1 MSFGA
6 PYLLFGLLLVPLAAF
21 GYGVFERRRATR
33 SAAWSRPA
41 LLPNMVR
48 RPSRRPRY
56 VPLAMFLLGLTF
68 LLVGFARPQR
78 TLDSVRTGAAAV
90 VLTFDV
96 SGSMAATDVR
106 PTRIGA
112 ARNAA
117 IRLLS
122 ELPSNYQVGL
132 VTFADKVHLVVPPT
146 FDRKSVIARL
156 PTAVT
161 PLAGT
166 AIGDAINLSV
176 AATVGA
182 VGKSAPGYPHPPGAV
197 VLISDGAQTD
207 IGPQP
212 QDAAQTALAAGVPV
226 DTISVGTQ
234 NGVVV
239 QPVNLSNGQAST
251 ETIPVPADGTSLQ
264 QVSQVTGGTFFPSA
278 AGARL
283 AKVYESLG
291 SHTSHE
297 RTTRDLSVI
306 AAGAAFV
313 FMVTGIALSGLWFSR
328 IA

>member
-1 MSFGA
+1 VSFGA
-6 PYLLFGLLLVPLAAF
+6 PYLLVGLLLVPLAAI

-33 SAAWSRPA
+33 SVAWSRPA

-56 VPLAMFLLGLTF
+56 VPVAMFLIGLTF
-68 LLVGFARPQR
+68 LLVGFARPER
-78 TLDSVRTGAAAV
+78 TVDSVHTGAAAV

-96 SGSMAATDVR
+96 SGSMAANDVR
-106 PTRIGA
+106 PTRILA
-112 ARNAA
+112 ARDVAL
-117 IRLLS
+117 RLLR

-132 VTFADKVHLVVPPT
+132 VTFADRVHLVVPPT
-146 FDRKSVIARL
+146 FDRKSVIANL

-161 PLAGT
+161 SLSGT
-166 AIGDAINLSV
+166 AIGDALNLAV

-212 QDAAQTALAAGVPV
+212 QDAAQTALVDGVPV
-226 DTISVGTQ
+226 DTIAVGTSS
-234 NGVVV
+234 GIVV
-239 QPVNLSNGQAST
+239 QPITLNNGQTST
-251 ETIPVPADGTSLQ
+251 QTLPVPVDPSSLQ
-264 QVSQVTGGTFFPSA
+264 QVSALTGGTFFSSPS
-278 AGARL
+278 GARL
-283 AKVYESLG
+283 AKIYESLG

-297 RTTRDLSVI
+297 RTTHELSVA
-306 AAGAAFV
+306 AAGVAFV
-313 FMVTGIALSGLWFSR
+313 FMVAGIALSGLWFSR